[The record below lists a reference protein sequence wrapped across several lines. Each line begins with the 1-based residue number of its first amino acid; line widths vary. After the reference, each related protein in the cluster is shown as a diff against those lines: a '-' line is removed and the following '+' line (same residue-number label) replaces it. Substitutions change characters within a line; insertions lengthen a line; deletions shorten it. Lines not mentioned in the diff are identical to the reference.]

1 VDRPYVVFSLAG
13 GTYALP
19 SDVILH
25 LSLPGDITP
34 VPNAPPAVEGVTAIR
49 GRVTPVLNLRRR
61 FGFPANA
68 HEEKSRLVVVS
79 TAGREVALRV
89 DAARE
94 FATLAEE
101 SITPLEGVSKDVGGE
116 YVKGTAMLG
125 DRIVMILD
133 AHVLLN
139 GLKQET

>member
-1 VDRPYVVFSLAG
+1 VFTLAG

-25 LSLPGDITP
+25 LALPGDITP
-34 VPNAPPAVEGVTAIR
+34 VPNAPHAVEGITPIR

-61 FGFPANA
+61 FGFPPNA
-68 HEEKSRLVVVS
+68 AEEKSRLVVVS

-94 FATLAEE
+94 FTRLPED
-101 SITPLEGVSKDVGGE
+101 SITPLEGATRDVGGE
-116 YVKGTAMLG
+116 YVKGTAMMG

-133 AHVLLN
+133 AHALLN
-139 GLKQET
+139 GVEPET